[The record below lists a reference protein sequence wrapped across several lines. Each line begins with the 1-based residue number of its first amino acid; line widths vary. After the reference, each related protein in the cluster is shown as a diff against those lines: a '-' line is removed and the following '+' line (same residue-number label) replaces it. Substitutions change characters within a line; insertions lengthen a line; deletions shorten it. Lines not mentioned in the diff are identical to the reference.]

1 MKMGQVSISVSW
13 ELCSHMLRFIYTC
26 REQSHLWSFL
36 IYVFEDTSLGLGMG
50 GFFCKE
56 AILLALF
63 SPAA

>member
-1 MKMGQVSISVSW
+1 
-13 ELCSHMLRFIYTC
+13 MLRFIYTC
-26 REQSHLWSFL
+26 REQSRLWSFL